1 MNEPQLFNFEGNE
14 VRTIVIENEP
24 YFVGKDVAG
33 VLGYKRATK
42 AIQDHVDIEDKDE
55 VPIQDS
61 IGRLQQTPIINESG
75 LYALIF
81 GSKLESAKRFK
92 RWVTSEVLPAI
103 RKHGAY
109 ATPRTIDDWLNNPDM
124 MIKALEQLK
133 TEREQRL
140 IAEQQVNELK
150 PKATYYDLVLQN
162 KSLLSVSKI
171 AKDYG
176 KSAIWLN
183 NKLHELGIQ
192 FKQGDTWLLYQKH
205 ADKGYT
211 QSTTHVIDEEK
222 SRMLTKWT
230 QKGRLFIYELL
241 KDEGILPLIELEET
255 A

>member
-1 MNEPQLFNFEGNE
+1 M
-14 VRTIVIENEP
+14 
-24 YFVGKDVAG
+24 
-33 VLGYKRATK
+33 
-42 AIQDHVDIEDKDE
+42 
-55 VPIQDS
+55 
-61 IGRLQQTPIINESG
+61 
-75 LYALIF
+75 
-81 GSKLESAKRFK
+81 
-92 RWVTSEVLPAI
+92 
-103 RKHGAY
+103 
-109 ATPRTIDDWLNNPDM
+109 DDWLNNIDM
-124 MIKALEQLK
+124 MIKALEHLK

-205 ADKGYT
+205 ADKGFT
-211 QSTTHVIDEEK
+211 QSTTHVIDDEK

-241 KDEGILPLIELEET
+241 KDENILPLIEIEQ
-255 A
+255 

>member
-14 VRTIVIENEP
+14 VRTVVIDNEP
-24 YFVGKDVAG
+24 YFVGKDIAG
-33 VLGYKRATK
+33 VLGYKRAAK

-109 ATPRTIDDWLNNPDM
+109 ATARTIDDWLNNPDM

-211 QSTTHVIDEEK
+211 QSTTHVIDDEK

-241 KDEGILPLIELEET
+241 KDENILPLIEIEN
-255 A
+255 